1 MVDALY
7 PYAIDLLHLVIQS
20 QETTMAG
27 LAARKSFDNA
37 LLSKFD
43 KALLDDTDAQCELF
57 LKSFIFDLGDEWKK
71 VVELSTSFKK
81 FLLDAGDENDCS
93 CIQAAHFLQK
103 NGKTRT
109 GLQRKEELRDVDLNF
124 DDRIS
129 FLEYLLLHYKPMIL
143 KAYYGRRE
151 KSCPYDL
158 TKGGVGVTG
167 VGNELLTELFTFPA
181 GLPADLQRALDE
193 FFATKRARAKK
204 LEKLNKKAALPG
216 VRGLTAKNEIA
227 QLLSQSSTEM
237 NRLEITLNAA
247 KRRAMKKS
255 GGETASE
262 ALAKKQAVEEAKKV
276 SDRKAARARLKAKAA
291 MFDQSSKDGSNQRR
305 IPSFLKKS
313 RAMADGKEV

>member
-1 MVDALY
+1 
-7 PYAIDLLHLVIQS
+7 
-20 QETTMAG
+20 MAG
-27 LAARKSFDNA
+27 LASRASFDSA
-37 LLSKFD
+37 LIQKFD
-43 KALLDDTDAQCELF
+43 KVLQEDTDSQCELF

-129 FLEYLLLHYKPMIL
+129 FLEYLLLHYKPMVL
-143 KAYYGRRE
+143 KAYFSRRD
-151 KSCPYDL
+151 KACPYDL
-158 TKGGVGVTG
+158 SKGGVGITG

-193 FFATKRARAKK
+193 FFATKRARAKR
-204 LEKLNKKAALPG
+204 LEKLNKKATLPG
-216 VRGLTAKNEIA
+216 VKGLTAKNEIA
-227 QLLSQSSTEM
+227 QIMAQSSTEM

-247 KRRAMKKS
+247 KRRAMKKT

-262 ALAKKQAVEEAKKV
+262 ALAKKQAAEEAKKV

-291 MFDQSSKDGSNQRR
+291 MFDQSAKDGSNARR
-305 IPSFLKKS
+305 IPAFLKKS
-313 RAMADGKEV
+313 RAMAAAKETK